1 MSLYT
6 LFLSAS
12 ILSALFVY
20 VRRWWC
26 VYLLSLLVQSA
37 CLLVGARAVINR
49 NKSSQIPSALQQQ
62 QNDLTD
68 CPLGLLCQLHSFTLT
83 RENCLATVFWAC
95 NENKLAYISHLP
107 VFFCFFIY
115 FFSFSLN
122 VFWHRKW
129 LASFFFFYSS
139 FIHKIT
145 PQQVT
150 LGLGICVFSHVRWMY
165 KPLYYWATNKESS

>member
-1 MSLYT
+1 MSLNT

-37 CLLVGARAVINR
+37 CLLVGAHAVINR

-68 CPLGLLCQLHSFTLT
+68 CPLGSLCQLHSFTLS

-107 VFFCFFIY
+107 VFLFFHLL
-115 FFSFSLN
+115 FSFSLN
-122 VFWHRKW
+122 VFWHRKR
-129 LASFFFFYSS
+129 LASFFFFDSS
-139 FIHKIT
+139 FIHKRT

-150 LGLGICVFSHVRWMY
+150 LGLGICLLTCQVNV
-165 KPLYYWATNKESS
+165 